1 MESRWRGT
9 RPAETTLVLVKF
21 LKIKCNFGT
30 VSNMAFICFASELTA
45 HPTCVG
51 RFANKLTQPL
61 LVPTYPP
68 QSQHAVHEYRSSP
81 PPPSLI
87 ALTCVRTISHI
98 FQLHTPKTD
107 SGYICEVRINQDPRI
122 REIKTKIKSTI
133 PTKLKSNCK
142 SLPFFYFLT
151 FEKADCSI
159 LALLVGWSVSW
170 RHH

>member
-1 MESRWRGT
+1 MQLWYSFKQGLHLFRLRADSPSDLCGKICKQ
-9 RPAETTLVLVKF
+9 TLATSL
-21 LKIKCNFGT
+21 G
-30 VSNMAFICFASELTA
+30 
-45 HPTCVG
+45 
-51 RFANKLTQPL
+51 
-61 LVPTYPP
+61 PP

-87 ALTCVRTISHI
+87 ALTCVRAISHI

-122 REIKTKIKSTI
+122 RKFKTKIKSTI

-151 FEKADCSI
+151 FEKADCS
-159 LALLVGWSVSW
+159 LFALLVGWMVGR
-170 RHH
+170 RHHYFFQYIRA

>member
-1 MESRWRGT
+1 
-9 RPAETTLVLVKF
+9 
-21 LKIKCNFGT
+21 
-30 VSNMAFICFASELTA
+30 MAFICFASELTA

-61 LVPTYPP
+61 LVPVQVPP

-87 ALTCVRTISHI
+87 ALTCVRAISHI

-107 SGYICEVRINQDPRI
+107 SGYICGVRINQDPRI
-122 REIKTKIKSTI
+122 RKFKTKIKSTI

-142 SLPFFYFLT
+142 SMPFFYFLT

-159 LALLVGWSVSW
+159 FALLVGRSVGRLVGRSTSPLIFSIYTGIKALY
-170 RHH
+170 

>member
-1 MESRWRGT
+1 MQLWYSFKHGLHLFRLRADSPSDLCG
-9 RPAETTLVLVKF
+9 
-21 LKIKCNFGT
+21 KICKQTHATSPG
-30 VSNMAFICFASELTA
+30 
-45 HPTCVG
+45 
-51 RFANKLTQPL
+51 
-61 LVPTYPP
+61 PP

-122 REIKTKIKSTI
+122 RKFKTKIKSTI

-142 SLPFFYFLT
+142 SMPFFYFLT
-151 FEKADCSI
+151 FEKADGSI
-159 LALLVGWSVSW
+159 FALLVGWSVSR